1 MAAYTMVTTNTSKPA
16 SNVVSRV
23 NNREE
28 ESVEHA
34 FGPSI
39 NCSES
44 NMTFAKAHVMY
55 S

>member
-1 MAAYTMVTTNTSKPA
+1 MAWVCMYVYGLLVAA
-16 SNVVSRV
+16 RV

-44 NMTFAKAHVMY
+44 NVTFAKAHVMY
-55 S
+55 M